1 MADDHKRILVTGA
14 AGFIGSY
21 VSRALLERGHAVR
34 GIDNFSPYYDPQL
47 KRDRLA
53 QLPTRAG
60 FSFDTIDIV
69 DRDGLQKA
77 FEAAKPDIVVHLAA
91 QVGVRYSLENPQAFV
106 DANLV
111 GFANVLEECRRLEVE
126 RLVYAS
132 SSSVYGR
139 TKEVPFSEKQPVNEP
154 TNLYAAT
161 KRANELLADT
171 YAYLYDLA
179 SIGLRFFTVYGPWG
193 RPDMAYFKFTRLLY
207 EGQPLPLYNR
217 GNLSRDMTYIDDIV
231 AGVLAAIESNSSG
244 HRVYNLG
251 NHEAVRLR
259 ELVRLLESLTGRQ
272 ATTKEL
278 PMQPG
283 DMLDTYADNTVA
295 NRDLGY
301 APTTSI
307 NEGLANFV
315 NWYRKYYKLAV

>member
-60 FSFDTIDIV
+60 FSFDTIDIA

-91 QVGVRYSLENPQAFV
+91 QVGIRYPLENPQAFV

-111 GFANVLEECRRLEVE
+111 GFANVLEECRHLEVE

-132 SSSVYGR
+132 SSSVLFQIH
-139 TKEVPFSEKQPVNEP
+139 PP
-154 TNLYAAT
+154 A
-161 KRANELLADT
+161 
-171 YAYLYDLA
+171 
-179 SIGLRFFTVYGPWG
+179 
-193 RPDMAYFKFTRLLY
+193 Y

-217 GNLSRDMTYIDDIV
+217 GNHETV
-231 AGVLAAIESNSSG
+231 
-244 HRVYNLG
+244 NLR
-251 NHEAVRLR
+251 A
-259 ELVRLLESLTGRQ
+259 LVRLLESLTGRQ
-272 ATTKEL
+272 SLTEEL
-278 PMQPG
+278 PMQP
-283 DMLDTYADNTVA
+283 
-295 NRDLGY
+295 
-301 APTTSI
+301 
-307 NEGLANFV
+307 
-315 NWYRKYYKLAV
+315 